1 MRIADEPDLA
11 EPIQGQASACRRED
25 TAEAVASQGAKYLD
39 LEKVR
44 HVQGL
49 ARLRDS
55 LPHASGFQTN
65 VQQDGNRRRCVEND
79 QGALAGIAG
88 IVSVAHPADGNL
100 RRLV

>member
-1 MRIADEPDLA
+1 MRIADESGLA
-11 EPIQGQASACRRED
+11 EPIQSQASACRRES
-25 TAEAVASQGAKYLD
+25 TGEAVASQGAKHLD

-49 ARLRDS
+49 VRLRDP
-55 LPHASGFQTN
+55 LPDASRLQTD
-65 VQQDGNRRRCVEND
+65 VQQDGNRRRCVEDD
-79 QGALAGIAG
+79 QGASAEISG